1 MSMLLVRL
9 CESDSKKG
17 KFIPSVKK
25 NIKYS
30 LHRNYMVA
38 IEASE
43 ASF

>member
-1 MSMLLVRL
+1 MLLVRL
-9 CESDSKKG
+9 CECDRKKD
-17 KFIPSVKK
+17 KFMPSVEK

-30 LHRNYMVA
+30 FHRNYMVA